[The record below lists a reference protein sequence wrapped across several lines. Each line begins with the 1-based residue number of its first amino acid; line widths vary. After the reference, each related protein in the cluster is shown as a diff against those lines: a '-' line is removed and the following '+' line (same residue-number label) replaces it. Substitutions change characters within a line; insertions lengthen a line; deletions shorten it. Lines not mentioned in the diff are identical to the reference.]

1 MGFFIQFPFLIANMC
16 FYTGLPHHFITINAD
31 LASAV
36 VTFPSLSGLDRLFPH
51 HCTVFIYLFLS
62 LASSFSFQGDISRT
76 TLLYSLSNCLQLQMD
91 ALFKTAPDLQ

>member
-51 HCTVFIYLFLS
+51 HCTVFIFIFFCHWPVPFPSKGTS
-62 LASSFSFQGDISRT
+62 LEQLYY
-76 TLLYSLSNCLQLQMD
+76 TL
-91 ALFKTAPDLQ
+91 